1 VRPPLVDTLLDV
13 LQFNSATRC
22 SRHDTRPCRSF
33 LRHLIGCE
41 TVETSARSTSLPAWA
56 ASTEV
61 PVAGR
66 FRGYSK
72 KAKGAGKSSR
82 AGRAVDTKD
91 ASGPDGAP
99 TDLPEFDVGE
109 FCGMMRKSV
118 EHFQHELA
126 NIRMGRATPGMLDH
140 LHVNAYGEKL
150 PMKAVGT
157 VSVKSSQ
164 MLAVTCF
171 DPNLAGAVASCIEE
185 SPLKLRAQVENDG
198 QLLVPIPAPTHE
210 TIEAMLKL
218 CKGEAEA
225 AKVSIRNARK
235 LANAAT
241 RSLQSKDATFAATQ
255 AIQKL
260 TDGFIEE
267 VDEILKQKSKDIA
280 N

>member
-1 VRPPLVDTLLDV
+1 MEIPAPS
-13 LQFNSATRC
+13 N
-22 SRHDTRPCRSF
+22 
-33 LRHLIGCE
+33 G
-41 TVETSARSTSLPAWA
+41 LPAWT
-56 ASTEV
+56 ASIES
-61 PVAGR
+61 PGAGY

-72 KAKGAGKSSR
+72 KAKGAGKSGK
-82 AGRAVDTKD
+82 AGKAADAKD
-91 ASGPDGAP
+91 VSGSDNIA
-99 TDLPEFDVGE
+99 TDLPEFDLGE
-109 FCGMMRKSV
+109 FHGMMRKSV

-157 VSVKSSQ
+157 VSVRSSQ
-164 MLAVTCF
+164 LLAVTCF
-171 DPNLAGAVASCIEE
+171 DPNLASAVASCIEE

-210 TIEAMLKL
+210 TIDAMLKL

-241 RSLQSKDATFAATQ
+241 RSLQSKDATFTATQ
-255 AIQKL
+255 DIQKL